1 MQTYIGYIHPIS
13 SENLKKNLSTVIYF
27 AGCNFRCGY
36 CNKPE
41 ILGFKNEFLVDES
54 KIKEEILAN
63 KDVVDA
69 VFFSGGEPLLHKQAL
84 LSMASF
90 AKKNGLKIG
99 IETNGSRPDV
109 LKNLIRERLIDYVVL
124 DIKAPLNENFSKITN
139 SETFF
144 KDKEDIIEGIKESI
158 RLLKLNQHRINISFK
173 TVIVP
178 GLVYRKEDI
187 LDIASLIKDINCI
200 YILQKFK
207 PENTLDKKFQSI
219 NESSLEFLENLK
231 ESCMKEFPGMKVE
244 IRE

>member
-13 SENLKKNLSTVIYF
+13 TVNLKKSLCTVIYF

-41 ILGFKNEFLVDES
+41 ILGFKKEFLVDES
-54 KIKEEILAN
+54 KLKEEILSN
-63 KDVVDA
+63 KDVVDC

-84 LSMASF
+84 LSMARYTR
-90 AKKNGLKIG
+90 ANGMKIG

-109 LKNLIRERLIDYVVL
+109 LKTLIKERLIDYIIL
-124 DIKAPLNENFSKITN
+124 DIKAPLNENFAKITN

-144 KDKEDIIEGIKESI
+144 KEKEDIIDDIKESI
-158 RLLKLNQHRINISFK
+158 RLLKMNQHRLNICFK

-187 LDIASLIKDINCI
+187 LEIASIIKDINCTF
-200 YILQKFK
+200 ILQKFK
-207 PENTLDKKFQSI
+207 PENTLDKKFMSI
-219 NESSLEFLENLK
+219 NEPSNEFLENLRD
-231 ESCMKEFPGMKVE
+231 CCVKEFPGLRVE